1 MKVEAITIDLWGTLL
16 FDGPASDNRYKKRRM
31 TDFHTLLG
39 AAGVSASPSALDRA
53 YEESASYLGRIWASH
68 RDVPVED
75 HVRAILT
82 AVDPALPRRVSPA
95 LMTALVDAY
104 ARPILLLPPAVDG
117 GALAALETLKG
128 AGYKLALISNIMR
141 TPGATLRQLLE
152 QFRLLGYF
160 AQTTFSDE
168 VGIRKPAPE
177 IFALTLRAIG
187 GDPATAVHVGDDPI
201 LDVRGAQAVGMRVV
215 QVSSV
220 SARRNSVRP
229 DLVIPGLA
237 ALPAAI
243 ERLES

>member
-1 MKVEAITIDLWGTLL
+1 VKVEAITIDLWGTLL

-39 AAGVSASPSALDRA
+39 AAGLAASPSALDRA
-53 YEESASYLGRIWASH
+53 YEESASYLGRIWATH
-68 RDVPVED
+68 RDVQVDD
-75 HVRAILT
+75 HVRAILI

-95 LMTALVDAY
+95 LMAALVDAY
-104 ARPILLLPPAVDG
+104 ARPILLLPPTVDD

-128 AGYKLALISNIMR
+128 AGYKLALVSNIMR

-152 QFRLLGYF
+152 RFRLLGYF

-177 IFALTLRAIG
+177 VFALTLRAID

-201 LDVRGAQAVGMRVV
+201 LDVRGAQAAGMRVI
-215 QVSSV
+215 QVSSA